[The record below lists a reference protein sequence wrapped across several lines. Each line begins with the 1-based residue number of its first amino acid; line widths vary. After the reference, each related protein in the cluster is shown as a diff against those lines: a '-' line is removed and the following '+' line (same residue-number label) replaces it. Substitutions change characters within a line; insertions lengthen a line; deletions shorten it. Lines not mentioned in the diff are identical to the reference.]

1 MIDKKFNGTRLK
13 EALQF
18 RGMKLSELA
27 EKTEISKQS
36 LSLYSNNDNMPPFT
50 NIVKIA
56 KALDFPY
63 DFFMTE
69 DTCTV
74 ATGNTYFRSQAT
86 ANKRER
92 KAQMIKLEY
101 AAKMYEVLLDYVD
114 FPRLQL
120 PIVKDIPMPSTILE
134 ADSYETLMNIE
145 LVAYQVRM
153 QWDLGLEP
161 IKDLQ
166 YVLQAHGIIVTGFED
181 TGDKIDAFSQKITAT
196 DGTELFIIALETGV
210 KSKSRLNFDMAHELG
225 HIIMHRWGES
235 NEDLTKEE
243 FNIREKMA
251 NVFAGVFLLPRKTFT
266 RDVKPFATNLEY
278 YRSLKKKW
286 GVSIQAM
293 VYRARQLDI
302 ISANQFQ
309 YMMRIISK
317 KGWKTKEPGDKPIGI
332 NSSLFQMAI
341 DVMLDSDD
349 YETADL
355 IQAFEEKGIIMHVKD
370 LENLMGL
377 KPGTLKTEA
386 KVVPFVTLKGQLQN

>member
-1 MIDKKFNGTRLK
+1 M
-13 EALQF
+13 
-18 RGMKLSELA
+18 
-27 EKTEISKQS
+27 
-36 LSLYSNNDNMPPFT
+36 
-50 NIVKIA
+50 
-56 KALDFPY
+56 
-63 DFFMTE
+63 
-69 DTCTV
+69 
-74 ATGNTYFRSQAT
+74 
-86 ANKRER
+86 
-92 KAQMIKLEY
+92 
-101 AAKMYEVLLDYVD
+101 LLDLHTD
-114 FPRLQL
+114 F
-120 PIVKDIPMPSTILE
+120 
-134 ADSYETLMNIE
+134 
-145 LVAYQVRM
+145 
-153 QWDLGLEP
+153 
-161 IKDLQ
+161 
-166 YVLQAHGIIVTGFED
+166 
-181 TGDKIDAFSQKITAT
+181 
-196 DGTELFIIALETGV
+196 
-210 KSKSRLNFDMAHELG
+210 SRG
-225 HIIMHRWGES
+225 RWGES

-251 NVFAGVFLLPRKTFT
+251 NVFAGAFLLPRKTFT